1 MLRCTAGW
9 RISTSDGANGTN
21 RNGGASHNG
30 DASHSG
36 GAIRS
41 GAAMPTPMGGGFRR
55 GQGVTPIAAEAASAR
70 IVLLNMLFSLY
81 AGLLAQPGVIVLLPF
96 GSSTILALIG

>member
-1 MLRCTAGW
+1 MAMP
-9 RISTSDGANGTN
+9 
-21 RNGGASHNG
+21 
-30 DASHSG
+30 
-36 GAIRS
+36 AIVAVPS
-41 GAAMPTPMGGGFRR
+41 VVVPAAMPTPMGGGFRR

-70 IVLLNMLFSLY
+70 IVLRNMLFSLY

>member
-1 MLRCTAGW
+1 MAVP
-9 RISTSDGANGTN
+9 
-21 RNGGASHNG
+21 
-30 DASHSG
+30 
-36 GAIRS
+36 AIMAMPAIVAVPS
-41 GAAMPTPMGGGFRR
+41 VVVPAAMPTRGGFRR

-70 IVLLNMLFSLY
+70 IVLRNMLFPLY